1 MDKFNTHQV
10 TMGIKKSIKQ
20 QNSKQKRHI
29 APKSKEFRSW
39 ILRKVIDN
47 GKNNSLNIWILN
59 NPKIWGTHLN
69 RREVVMYAD
78 TLLIDKSGWLFEG
91 ILCEGLGNSCKNAR
105 WLNTLRVPFLV
116 QGCLL
121 EINVETNWPYFCRVN
136 DAGLALDLRPACQ
149 NLGAPT
155 PKWMSSPIYTTL
167 TLQLRHWH
175 YNYLQVNFIHLL
187 ASIQSEKW
195 NFT

>member
-47 GKNNSLNIWILN
+47 GKNNSLNIWILD

-69 RREVVMYAD
+69 RREVVMVWGEEGGEKTLKLSNLQQD
-78 TLLIDKSGWLFEG
+78 TLNTTHCKTTSTYKRAHLIATVNHWPIGHRELPHNRPSTVTQTLAKMPEHR
-91 ILCEGLGNSCKNAR
+91 KN
-105 WLNTLRVPFLV
+105 
-116 QGCLL
+116 
-121 EINVETNWPYFCRVN
+121 
-136 DAGLALDLRPACQ
+136 
-149 NLGAPT
+149 
-155 PKWMSSPIYTTL
+155 
-167 TLQLRHWH
+167 
-175 YNYLQVNFIHLL
+175 
-187 ASIQSEKW
+187 
-195 NFT
+195 